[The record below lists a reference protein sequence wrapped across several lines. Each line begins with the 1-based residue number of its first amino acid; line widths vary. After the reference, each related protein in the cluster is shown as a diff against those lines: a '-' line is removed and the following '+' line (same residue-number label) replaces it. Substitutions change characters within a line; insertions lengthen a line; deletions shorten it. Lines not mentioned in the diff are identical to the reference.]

1 MSRSRNHQLLYEQRS
16 QGGSRSVLKTDG
28 GRRRCVVSPGLFPN
42 FSCNSAPR
50 TTRRAPPSPPR
61 KCLTL
66 AVPVVAYS
74 PPQSPEVPIIPV
86 LQVTSDHL
94 LVSSSFLLEIEGLWP
109 HLMRD
114 VRVRDVPMRDV
125 PAPVG
130 RTGDVRTSGKAA
142 HAKKTLSHTCLF
154 SLFPF
159 CFLSHFVSGSSFFS
173 LLAWLLS

>member
-1 MSRSRNHQLLYEQRS
+1 M
-16 QGGSRSVLKTDG
+16 GGHSW
-28 GRRRCVVSPGLFPN
+28 
-42 FSCNSAPR
+42 
-50 TTRRAPPSPPR
+50 
-61 KCLTL
+61 L
-66 AVPVVAYS
+66 ADDMV
-74 PPQSPEVPIIPV
+74 
-86 LQVTSDHL
+86 
-94 LVSSSFLLEIEGLWP
+94 LEIEGLWP

-142 HAKKTLSHTCLF
+142 HFEKMLSHTCLF